1 MLSTGIPEL
10 QSEEDISY
18 LREAFSLDM
27 NDAQA
32 RDKFKNLI
40 YESLTT
46 KTTQFNNGSLLFGF
60 LIYSHSHLG
69 SLVQTLCTSV
79 SEMKTLKVLPFLC
92 SWYWNSFENFLF

>member
-10 QSEEDISY
+10 QSVEDISY

-27 NDAQA
+27 NDNQA

-46 KTTQFNNGSLLFGF
+46 KTTQLNNGNIFRYKFLLILF
-60 LIYSHSHLG
+60 LAIHILAH
-69 SLVQTLCTSV
+69 
-79 SEMKTLKVLPFLC
+79 
-92 SWYWNSFENFLF
+92 